1 MDGFAVVVGA
11 FPVAGGRASRCGA
24 VCGFQR
30 IAFEFV
36 LVHNNSRASTIY
48 IAGTG
53 AESIAANVEEAISHG
68 TLAPGDALP
77 PIRELA
83 GQLGVNANTVA
94 AAYRLLRDRGAVE
107 TAGRRG
113 TRVRHRPATTPRSLL
128 GLDVPA
134 GVRDLSTG
142 NPDPALLPIAFA
154 RVPHARPLLYG
165 EPAMSPELV
174 DYARAALAA
183 DGVPAD
189 HLAVTSGALDGIER
203 ALTAHL
209 RPGDRVAVEDPGW
222 ANLLD
227 LLAALGLSAEPV
239 RVDDDGPL
247 AADMARALG
256 RGVRAVVLTNRAQN
270 PTGAA
275 LSADRADALR
285 GLLAGRADEVLLVED
300 DHCAG
305 IAGAPLHT
313 LAGSTSHWAF
323 VRSASKAYG
332 PDLRVAVL
340 AGDRRTVERVH
351 GRLRLGPGWVSH
363 LLQDLA
369 VSLWSDERRDSPRRR
384 GRGAVHRQ
392 PHAVVRRVSRA
403 RRRRSRSVRAQRVG
417 PGARRDGRDH
427 PAARRGLGRGA
438 GDSVPDPHAGGH
450 PHHHRRPG
458 RRRDRS
464 PRRRRRRGG
473 AGHRTPQCLAQVM
486 CIIGVC
492 RAPTST
498 SMTNLPPR

>member
-1 MDGFAVVVGA
+1 VQY
-11 FPVAGGRASRCGA
+11 S
-24 VCGFQR
+24 
-30 IAFEFV
+30 
-36 LVHNNSRASTIY
+36 

-53 AESIAANVEEAISHG
+53 AESIAADVEEAISEG
-68 TLAPGDALP
+68 KLAPGDALP
-77 PIRELA
+77 PIRDLA
-83 GQLGVNANTVA
+83 AQLGVNANTAA

-134 GVRDLSTG
+134 GVRDLSSG
-142 NPDPALLPIAFA
+142 NPDPALLPIAA
-154 RVPHARPLLYG
+154 TPQAIAVVRPVLYG

-174 DYARAALAA
+174 DYTRAALSA

-189 HLAVTSGALDGIER
+189 HLAVTSGALDAIER
-203 ALTAHL
+203 ALTAQL

-222 ANLLD
+222 ANMLD

-247 AADMARALG
+247 VADVARALD
-256 RGVRAVVLTNRAQN
+256 RGVRALVVTNRAQN

-285 GLLAGRADEVLLVED
+285 GMLADRSDEVLLVED

-305 IAGAPLHT
+305 ISGAPLHT
-313 LAGSTSHWAF
+313 LAGSTTRWAF

-340 AGDRRTVERVH
+340 AGDHRTVERVH

-363 LLQDLA
+363 LLQGLA
-369 VSLWSDERRDSPRRR
+369 VSLWMDDAATRLIRTAEQQYDDARTRLRTALAERQVSASGRSGLNLWIPVPDETVAITRLLNAGWAAAPGTRFRIRT
-384 GRGAVHRQ
+384 
-392 PHAVVRRVSRA
+392 
-403 RRRRSRSVRAQRVG
+403 G
-417 PGARRDGRDH
+417 PGMRITIADLAADEIDPLADAVAEAVRSTGR
-427 PAARRGLGRGA
+427 A
-438 GDSVPDPHAGGH
+438 SV
-450 PHHHRRPG
+450 
-458 RRRDRS
+458 
-464 PRRRRRRGG
+464 
-473 AGHRTPQCLAQVM
+473 
-486 CIIGVC
+486 
-492 RAPTST
+492 
-498 SMTNLPPR
+498 

>member
-1 MDGFAVVVGA
+1 M
-11 FPVAGGRASRCGA
+11 PV
-24 VCGFQR
+24 Q
-30 IAFEFV
+30 
-36 LVHNNSRASTIY
+36 Y
-48 IAGTG
+48 IGTG
-53 AESIAANVEEAISHG
+53 AESIAANVEEAISRG
-68 TLAPGDALP
+68 ALAPGDALP

-83 GQLGVNANTVA
+83 GRLGVNPNTVA

-107 TAGRRG
+107 TAGRHG

-142 NPDPALLPIAFA
+142 NPDPALLPIGFA
-154 RVPHARPLLYG
+154 RIPRARPLLYG
-165 EPAMSPELV
+165 EPAASPELV
-174 DYARAALAA
+174 EHARAALGA

-203 ALTAHL
+203 ALAAHL

-256 RGVRAVVLTNRAQN
+256 RGVRAVVVTNRAQN

-285 GLLAGRADEVLLVED
+285 GVLAGRADDVLLVED

-305 IAGAPLHT
+305 IAGVPLHT
-313 LAGSTSHWAF
+313 LAGSTRHWAF

-351 GRLRLGPGWVSH
+351 GRQRLGAGWVSH

-369 VSLWSDERRDSPRRR
+369 VSLWSDEAATRLVGEAEARYTGTRTRLCAALAER
-384 GRGAVHRQ
+384 GVTAHG
-392 PHAVVRRVSRA
+392 
-403 RRRRSRSVRAQRVG
+403 RS
-417 PGARRDGRDH
+417 
-427 PAARRGLGRGA
+427 GLNVWIPVPDETVAITRLLGA
-438 GDSVPDPHAGGH
+438 GWAAAPGSRFRIRTAPGMRVTVADLVAAEADSLADAIADAVRGT
-450 PHHHRRPG
+450 G
-458 RRRDRS
+458 RS
-464 PRRRRRRGG
+464 S
-473 AGHRTPQCLAQVM
+473 V
-486 CIIGVC
+486 
-492 RAPTST
+492 
-498 SMTNLPPR
+498 

>member
-1 MDGFAVVVGA
+1 M
-11 FPVAGGRASRCGA
+11 PV
-24 VCGFQR
+24 Q
-30 IAFEFV
+30 
-36 LVHNNSRASTIY
+36 NS

-53 AESIAANVEEAISHG
+53 AESIAANVEDGISHG
-68 TLAPGDALP
+68 RLAPGDALP

-83 GQLGVNANTVA
+83 GRLGVNANTVA
-94 AAYRLLRDRGAVE
+94 AAYRLLRERGAVE

-134 GVRDLSTG
+134 GARDLSTG
-142 NPDPALLPIAFA
+142 NPDPALLPIAA
-154 RVPHARPLLYG
+154 APQHSPAPRRPVLYG
-165 EPAMSPELV
+165 EPPMSPELV
-174 DYARAALAA
+174 EYSRSALLA
-183 DGVPAD
+183 DRIPAD

-203 ALTAHL
+203 ALSAYL

-247 AADMARALG
+247 VAEVARALN
-256 RGVRAVVLTNRAQN
+256 RGVRAVVITNRAQN

-275 LSADRADALR
+275 VSADRADELR
-285 GLLAGRADEVLLVED
+285 GLLAGRADDLLLVED

-313 LAGSTSHWAF
+313 LAGSTAHWAS

-340 AGDRRTVERVH
+340 AGDHRTVERVH

-363 LLQDLA
+363 LLQGLA
-369 VSLWSDERRDSPRRR
+369 VSLWSDEAASRL
-384 GRGAVHRQ
+384 
-392 PHAVVRRVSRA
+392 VRTAEAQYSGT
-403 RRRRSRSVRAQRVG
+403 RSRLRAALAERGVT
-417 PGARRDGRDH
+417 AHGRS
-427 PAARRGLGRGA
+427 GLNVWVPVPDETVAITRLLGA
-438 GDSVPDPHAGGH
+438 GWAAA
-450 PHHHRRPG
+450 PG
-458 RRRDRS
+458 TRFRI
-464 PRRRRRRGG
+464 
-473 AGHRTPQCLAQVM
+473 RTPPGIRITISDLAVDE
-486 CIIGVC
+486 IDPLADAVATAVLATGRPSV
-492 RAPTST
+492 
-498 SMTNLPPR
+498 

>member
-1 MDGFAVVVGA
+1 M
-11 FPVAGGRASRCGA
+11 PV
-24 VCGFQR
+24 QY
-30 IAFEFV
+30 
-36 LVHNNSRASTIY
+36 T
-48 IAGTG
+48 IAGAG
-53 AESIAANVEEAISHG
+53 AESIAGNVEEAISHG

-113 TRVRHRPATTPRSLL
+113 TRVRDRPATTPRSLL
-128 GLDVPA
+128 GVDVPA

-142 NPDPALLPIAFA
+142 NPDPALLPIARADFRNSA
-154 RVPHARPLLYG
+154 APRLYG

-174 DYARAALAA
+174 DYSRTALAA
-183 DGVPAD
+183 DGVPGD
-189 HLAVTSGALDGIER
+189 HLTVTSGTLDGIER
-203 ALTAHL
+203 ALTAHHL

-227 LLAALGLSAEPV
+227 LLAALGLSTEPV

-247 AADMARALG
+247 VADLARALG
-256 RGVRAVVLTNRAQN
+256 RGVRALVVTNRAQN

-285 GLLAGRADEVLLVED
+285 NLLAARADDLLLVED

-305 IAGAPLHT
+305 ISGASLYT
-313 LAGSTSHWAF
+313 LTGSTKHWAF

-332 PDLRVAVL
+332 PDLRVAIL

-363 LLQDLA
+363 LLQDLV
-369 VSLWSDERRDSPRRR
+369 VSLWSDDAATRLIHTAEQRYTGNRTRLRAALAERGVAGY
-384 GRGAVHRQ
+384 GRA
-392 PHAVVRRVSRA
+392 
-403 RRRRSRSVRAQRVG
+403 
-417 PGARRDGRDH
+417 
-427 PAARRGLGRGA
+427 GLNLWVP
-438 GDSVPDPHAGGH
+438 VPDETVAITRLLNFGWAAAPGTRFRIRTPPGMRITVADLAADEID
-450 PHHHRRPG
+450 PLADAVAEAVRSTG
-458 RRRDRS
+458 RRY
-464 PRRRRRRGG
+464 
-473 AGHRTPQCLAQVM
+473 V
-486 CIIGVC
+486 
-492 RAPTST
+492 
-498 SMTNLPPR
+498 

>member
-1 MDGFAVVVGA
+1 MLV
-11 FPVAGGRASRCGA
+11 PV
-24 VCGFQR
+24 Q
-30 IAFEFV
+30 
-36 LVHNNSRASTIY
+36 Y
-48 IAGTG
+48 IGTG

-83 GQLGVNANTVA
+83 GRLGVNANTVA
-94 AAYRLLRDRGAVE
+94 AAYRLLRKRGAVE

-142 NPDPALLPIAFA
+142 NPDPALLPIASA
-154 RVPHARPLLYG
+154 WVPQARPLLYG

-174 DYARAALAA
+174 DHTRAALAA
-183 DGVPAD
+183 DGVPAN

-203 ALTAHL
+203 ALSAHL

-247 AADMARALG
+247 VADLARALG
-256 RGVRAVVLTNRAQN
+256 RGVRAVVVTNRAQN

-275 LSADRADALR
+275 LSTDRADALR
-285 GLLAGRADEVLLVED
+285 ELLAGCADDLLLVED

-313 LAGSTSHWAF
+313 LAGSTGHWAF
-323 VRSASKAYG
+323 VRTASKAYG

-351 GRLRLGPGWVSH
+351 GRLRLGAGWVSH

-369 VSLWSDERRDSPRRR
+369 VSVWSNEAASRLVGEAEGRYTSTRTRL
-384 GRGAVHRQ
+384 RGALAERGIAAHG
-392 PHAVVRRVSRA
+392 
-403 RRRRSRSVRAQRVG
+403 RSGLNVWVPVPDETVAITRLLGAG
-417 PGARRDGRDH
+417 WAAAPGARFRI
-427 PAARRGLGRGA
+427 
-438 GDSVPDPHAGGH
+438 
-450 PHHHRRPG
+450 
-458 RRRDRS
+458 
-464 PRRRRRRGG
+464 
-473 AGHRTPQCLAQVM
+473 RTPPGIRITIADLSANEIDPLADAITEAVLAT
-486 CIIGVC
+486 GRPSV
-492 RAPTST
+492 
-498 SMTNLPPR
+498 

>member
-1 MDGFAVVVGA
+1 V
-11 FPVAGGRASRCGA
+11 PVQYS
-24 VCGFQR
+24 
-30 IAFEFV
+30 
-36 LVHNNSRASTIY
+36 

-53 AESIAANVEEAISHG
+53 AESIAANIEEGISAG

-77 PIRELA
+77 PVRELA
-83 GQLGVNANTVA
+83 ARLGVNANTAA

-107 TAGRRG
+107 TSGRRG

-128 GLDVPA
+128 GLDIPV

-142 NPDPALLPIAFA
+142 NPDPALLPIAAVPQHDSRVA
-154 RVPHARPLLYG
+154 RRPVLYG
-165 EPAMSPELV
+165 EPAMSPGLV
-174 DYARAALAA
+174 EHARATLTA
-183 DGVPAD
+183 DGVLAD

-227 LLAALGLSAEPV
+227 LLAALGLSVEPV

-247 AADMARALG
+247 VADVARALG
-256 RGVRAVVLTNRAQN
+256 RGVRALVITTRAQN

-275 LSADRADALR
+275 LSAQRSGELRA
-285 GLLAGRADEVLLVED
+285 LLAGRDDDLLLVED

-305 IAGAPLHT
+305 ISGAPLHS
-313 LAGSTSHWAF
+313 LAGSSGHWAF

-340 AGDRRTVERVH
+340 AGDQRTVERVH

-369 VSLWSDERRDSPRRR
+369 VRLWSDDAASRLIHRAERHYAANRTRLRAALADR
-384 GRGAVHRQ
+384 G
-392 PHAVVRRVSRA
+392 VSA
-403 RRRRSRSVRAQRVG
+403 YGRS
-417 PGARRDGRDH
+417 
-427 PAARRGLGRGA
+427 GLNVWIP
-438 GDSVPDPHAGGH
+438 VPDETVAITRLINSGWAAAPGTRFRIGTAAGIRVTIADLADGEIDALADSIAEAM
-450 PHHHRRPG
+450 RTAG
-458 RRRDRS
+458 RS
-464 PRRRRRRGG
+464 S
-473 AGHRTPQCLAQVM
+473 V
-486 CIIGVC
+486 
-492 RAPTST
+492 
-498 SMTNLPPR
+498 

>member
-1 MDGFAVVVGA
+1 M
-11 FPVAGGRASRCGA
+11 PV
-24 VCGFQR
+24 QY
-30 IAFEFV
+30 
-36 LVHNNSRASTIY
+36 T
-48 IAGTG
+48 IAGAG

-68 TLAPGDALP
+68 SVSPGDALP

-113 TRVRHRPATTPRSLL
+113 TRVRDRPATTPRSLL
-128 GLDVPA
+128 GLDVPTGA
-134 GVRDLSTG
+134 RDLSTG
-142 NPDPALLPIAFA
+142 NPDPALLPIARADF
-154 RVPHARPLLYG
+154 RNSSRPGSTAPRLYG
-165 EPAMSPELV
+165 EPAMSPDLV
-174 DYARAALAA
+174 DYTRAALAA

-203 ALTAHL
+203 ALTAHHL

-239 RVDDDGPL
+239 LVDDDGPL
-247 AADMARALG
+247 VADLARALG
-256 RGVRAVVLTNRAQN
+256 RGVRALVVTNRAQN

-285 GLLAGRADEVLLVED
+285 NLLAARADDLLLVED

-305 IAGAPLHT
+305 ISGASLHT
-313 LAGSTSHWAF
+313 LTGSTNYWAF

-332 PDLRVAVL
+332 PDLRVAIL
-340 AGDRRTVERVH
+340 AGDHRTVERVH

-369 VSLWSDERRDSPRRR
+369 VSLWSDD
-384 GRGAVHRQ
+384 A
-392 PHAVVRRVSRA
+392 
-403 RRRRSRSVRAQRVG
+403 
-417 PGARRDGRDH
+417 
-427 PAARRGLGRGA
+427 AARLIHTAEERYTGNRTRLRAALAERGVTGYGRSGLNVWVP
-438 GDSVPDPHAGGH
+438 VPDETVAITRLLNAGWAAA
-450 PHHHRRPG
+450 PG
-458 RRRDRS
+458 TRFRI
-464 PRRRRRRGG
+464 
-473 AGHRTPQCLAQVM
+473 RTPQGMRVTVADLAAEEIDPLADAIAEAVH
-486 CIIGVC
+486 
-492 RAPTST
+492 ST
-498 SMTNLPPR
+498 GRGIV

>member
-1 MDGFAVVVGA
+1 V
-11 FPVAGGRASRCGA
+11 PV
-24 VCGFQR
+24 QY
-30 IAFEFV
+30 I
-36 LVHNNSRASTIY
+36 
-48 IAGTG
+48 IAGVG
-53 AESIAANVEEAISHG
+53 AESIAGNVEEAISHG

-113 TRVRHRPATTPRSLL
+113 TRVRDRPATTPRSLL
-128 GLDVPA
+128 GVDVPA

-142 NPDPALLPIAFA
+142 NPDPALLPIARADFRNSA
-154 RVPHARPLLYG
+154 PPRLYG

-174 DYARAALAA
+174 DYSRTALAA
-183 DGVPAD
+183 DGVPGD
-189 HLAVTSGALDGIER
+189 HLTVTSGTLDGIER
-203 ALTAHL
+203 ALTAHHL

-227 LLAALGLSAEPV
+227 LLAALGLSTEPV

-247 AADMARALG
+247 VADLARALG
-256 RGVRAVVLTNRAQN
+256 RGVRALVVTNRAQN

-285 GLLAGRADEVLLVED
+285 NLLAARADDLLLVED

-305 IAGAPLHT
+305 ISGASLHT
-313 LAGSTSHWAF
+313 LTGSTNHWAF

-332 PDLRVAVL
+332 PDLRVAIL

-369 VSLWSDERRDSPRRR
+369 VSLWSDDAATRLIHMAEQRYTGNRTRLRAALAERGVAAH
-384 GRGAVHRQ
+384 GR
-392 PHAVVRRVSRA
+392 S
-403 RRRRSRSVRAQRVG
+403 
-417 PGARRDGRDH
+417 
-427 PAARRGLGRGA
+427 GLNVWVP
-438 GDSVPDPHAGGH
+438 VPDETVAITRLLNAGWAAAPGTRFRIRT
-450 PHHHRRPG
+450 PPGMRITVADLAADEIDPLGDAIAEAVRSSG
-458 RRRDRS
+458 RRY
-464 PRRRRRRGG
+464 
-473 AGHRTPQCLAQVM
+473 V
-486 CIIGVC
+486 
-492 RAPTST
+492 
-498 SMTNLPPR
+498 

>member
-1 MDGFAVVVGA
+1 V
-11 FPVAGGRASRCGA
+11 PV
-24 VCGFQR
+24 Q
-30 IAFEFV
+30 
-36 LVHNNSRASTIY
+36 Y
-48 IAGTG
+48 IGTG

-83 GQLGVNANTVA
+83 GRLGVNANTVA
-94 AAYRLLRDRGAVE
+94 AAYRLLRERGAVE

-142 NPDPALLPIAFA
+142 NPDPALLPIASA
-154 RVPHARPLLYG
+154 WVPQARPLLYG

-174 DYARAALAA
+174 DYTRAALAA
-183 DGVPAD
+183 DGVPAG

-203 ALTAHL
+203 VLTAHL
-209 RPGDRVAVEDPGW
+209 RPGDTVAVEDPGW

-247 AADMARALG
+247 VADLSRALV
-256 RGVRAVVLTNRAQN
+256 RGVRAVVVTNRAQN

-285 GLLAGRADEVLLVED
+285 ELLAGGADDVLLVED

-305 IAGAPLHT
+305 IAGAPLRT
-313 LAGSTSHWAF
+313 LAGSTGHWAF
-323 VRSASKAYG
+323 VRTASKAYG

-351 GRLRLGPGWVSH
+351 GRLRLGAGWVSH

-369 VSLWSDERRDSPRRR
+369 VSLWSNEAASRLVGEAEDRYTSTRTRLCGALEERGVAAHGRSGLNVWVPVLDETVAITRLLGAGWAAAPGTRFRIRTPAGIRVTIADLAADEIDPLAEAVAE
-384 GRGAVHRQ
+384 AVHSTGR
-392 PHAVVRRVSRA
+392 H
-403 RRRRSRSVRAQRVG
+403 SV
-417 PGARRDGRDH
+417 
-427 PAARRGLGRGA
+427 
-438 GDSVPDPHAGGH
+438 
-450 PHHHRRPG
+450 
-458 RRRDRS
+458 
-464 PRRRRRRGG
+464 
-473 AGHRTPQCLAQVM
+473 
-486 CIIGVC
+486 
-492 RAPTST
+492 
-498 SMTNLPPR
+498 

>member
-1 MDGFAVVVGA
+1 M
-11 FPVAGGRASRCGA
+11 PVQHS
-24 VCGFQR
+24 
-30 IAFEFV
+30 
-36 LVHNNSRASTIY
+36 

-53 AESIAANVEEAISHG
+53 AESIAANIEQGISAG
-68 TLAPGDALP
+68 ALAPGDALP
-77 PIRELA
+77 PVRELA
-83 GQLGVNANTVA
+83 ARLGVNANTAA

-107 TAGRRG
+107 TSGRRG

-128 GLDVPA
+128 GLDIPA

-142 NPDPALLPIAFA
+142 NPDPALLPIAA
-154 RVPHARPLLYG
+154 VPQHHSNRRPVLYG

-174 DYARAALAA
+174 DHARATLAA

-227 LLAALGLSAEPV
+227 LLAALGLSVDPV

-247 AADMARALG
+247 VADVARALG
-256 RGVRAVVLTNRAQN
+256 RGVRALVITTRAQN

-275 LSADRADALR
+275 LSAQRAGELR
-285 GLLAGRADEVLLVED
+285 ALLAGSDDDLLLVED

-305 IAGAPLHT
+305 ISGAPLHS
-313 LAGSTSHWAF
+313 LAGSSSHWAF

-332 PDLRVAVL
+332 PDLRVAVV
-340 AGDRRTVERVH
+340 AGDQRTVERVH

-369 VSLWSDERRDSPRRR
+369 VRLWSDDAATDLVRTAERRYTSNRTRLCAALADRGVVAYGRSGLNVWIPVPDETVAITRLLNAGWAAAPGTRFR
-384 GRGAVHRQ
+384 ISTPAGIRVTIADLADDEIDPLAGAVADAVRGKGRG
-392 PHAVVRRVSRA
+392 
-403 RRRRSRSVRAQRVG
+403 SV
-417 PGARRDGRDH
+417 
-427 PAARRGLGRGA
+427 
-438 GDSVPDPHAGGH
+438 
-450 PHHHRRPG
+450 
-458 RRRDRS
+458 
-464 PRRRRRRGG
+464 
-473 AGHRTPQCLAQVM
+473 
-486 CIIGVC
+486 
-492 RAPTST
+492 
-498 SMTNLPPR
+498 

>member
-1 MDGFAVVVGA
+1 M
-11 FPVAGGRASRCGA
+11 PV
-24 VCGFQR
+24 Q
-30 IAFEFV
+30 
-36 LVHNNSRASTIY
+36 Y
-48 IAGTG
+48 IGTG
-53 AESIAANVEEAISHG
+53 AESIATNVEDAISHG

-83 GQLGVNANTVA
+83 GRLGVNANTVA

-128 GLDVPA
+128 GLEVPA
-134 GVRDLSTG
+134 GVRDLSSG
-142 NPDPALLPIAFA
+142 NPDPALLPIACA
-154 RVPHARPLLYG
+154 RVPQARPLLYG

-174 DYARAALAA
+174 DHTHAALAA

-203 ALTAHL
+203 ALTARL

-227 LLAALGLSAEPV
+227 LIAALGLSAEPV
-239 RVDDDGPL
+239 GVDDDGPL
-247 AADMARALG
+247 VADVARALG
-256 RGVRAVVLTNRAQN
+256 RGVRAVVITNRAQN

-285 GLLAGRADEVLLVED
+285 GLLAGRADDVLLVED

-313 LAGSTSHWAF
+313 LAGSTGHWAF

-351 GRLRLGPGWVSH
+351 GRLRLGAGWVSH

-369 VSLWSDERRDSPRRR
+369 VNLWSDQAATRLVGEAEGRYTGTRTRLCAALAERGVSAHGRSGLNVWIPVPDETVAITRLLNAGWAAAPGTRFRIRTPAGIRVTVSDLTADEIDPLADAVAAAVRRT
-384 GRGAVHRQ
+384 GRG
-392 PHAVVRRVSRA
+392 
-403 RRRRSRSVRAQRVG
+403 SV
-417 PGARRDGRDH
+417 
-427 PAARRGLGRGA
+427 
-438 GDSVPDPHAGGH
+438 
-450 PHHHRRPG
+450 
-458 RRRDRS
+458 
-464 PRRRRRRGG
+464 
-473 AGHRTPQCLAQVM
+473 
-486 CIIGVC
+486 
-492 RAPTST
+492 
-498 SMTNLPPR
+498 

>member
-1 MDGFAVVVGA
+1 VPVQYTGA
-11 FPVAGGRASRCGA
+11 
-24 VCGFQR
+24 
-30 IAFEFV
+30 
-36 LVHNNSRASTIY
+36 
-48 IAGTG
+48 G
-53 AESIAANVEEAISHG
+53 AESIAASVEEAISHG
-68 TLAPGDALP
+68 SLAPGAALP

-83 GQLGVNANTVA
+83 GRLGVNANTVA

-142 NPDPALLPIAFA
+142 NPDPALLPIASA
-154 RVPHARPLLYG
+154 HLPTPRPRLYG
-165 EPAMSPELV
+165 EPTMSPELV
-174 DYARAALAA
+174 EFSRSALSA

-203 ALTAHL
+203 ALAAHL

-239 RVDDDGPL
+239 RLDDEGPL
-247 AADMARALG
+247 LADVARALG
-256 RGVRAVVLTNRAQN
+256 RGARAVVLTNRAQN

-275 LSADRADALR
+275 LSAVRAGSLR
-285 GLLAGRADEVLLVED
+285 GLLAAHEVLLVED

-313 LAGSTSHWAF
+313 LAGATDHWAF

-363 LLQDLA
+363 FLQDLA
-369 VSLWSDERRDSPRRR
+369 VGLWSDQSAARLV
-384 GRGAVHRQ
+384 GRAEARYGDT
-392 PHAVVRRVSRA
+392 RA
-403 RRRRSRSVRAQRVG
+403 RLIAALSERGVAAHGRS
-417 PGARRDGRDH
+417 
-427 PAARRGLGRGA
+427 GLNVWVP
-438 GDSVPDPHAGGH
+438 VPDETVAITRLLRAGWAAA
-450 PHHHRRPG
+450 PG
-458 RRRDRS
+458 TRFRI
-464 PRRRRRRGG
+464 
-473 AGHRTPQCLAQVM
+473 RTAPGMRITVADLAAAEVDPLADAVAEAVLAT
-486 CIIGVC
+486 G
-492 RAPTST
+492 RASV
-498 SMTNLPPR
+498 

>member
-1 MDGFAVVVGA
+1 MTV
-11 FPVAGGRASRCGA
+11 
-24 VCGFQR
+24 QY
-30 IAFEFV
+30 
-36 LVHNNSRASTIY
+36 T
-48 IAGTG
+48 GTG
-53 AESIAANVEEAISHG
+53 AESIATNVEEAISQG
-68 TLAPGDALP
+68 VLAPGAALP

-107 TAGRRG
+107 TGGRRG

-128 GLDVPA
+128 GIHVPP

-142 NPDPALLPIAFA
+142 NPDPALLPIGFA
-154 RVPHARPLLYG
+154 RVPPARPVLYG
-165 EPAMSPELV
+165 EPAVSPGLAEFT
-174 DYARAALAA
+174 RRALAE

-227 LLAALGLSAEPV
+227 LVAALGLSAEPV

-247 AADMARALG
+247 VADMARVLD
-256 RGVRAVVLTNRAQN
+256 RGVRVVVITNRAQN

-275 LSADRADALR
+275 LSADRAEALR
-285 GLLAGRADEVLLVED
+285 GVLAGHGDDLLLVED

-305 IAGAPLHT
+305 IAGAPLRT
-313 LAGSTSHWAF
+313 LAGSTRHWAF

-332 PDLRVAVL
+332 PDLRVATL
-340 AGDRRTVERVH
+340 AGDYRTVERVH

-369 VSLWSDERRDSPRRR
+369 VGLWRDEAASRLVREAEGRYGETR
-384 GRGAVHRQ
+384 GRLCAALAERGVAAHG
-392 PHAVVRRVSRA
+392 
-403 RRRRSRSVRAQRVG
+403 RS
-417 PGARRDGRDH
+417 
-427 PAARRGLGRGA
+427 GLNVWVPVPDETVAITRLLGA
-438 GDSVPDPHAGGH
+438 GWAAAPGSRFRIRSAPGIRVTVADLGVDEIDSLAGAIAEAVLAT
-450 PHHHRRPG
+450 G
-458 RRRDRS
+458 RAS
-464 PRRRRRRGG
+464 
-473 AGHRTPQCLAQVM
+473 V
-486 CIIGVC
+486 
-492 RAPTST
+492 
-498 SMTNLPPR
+498 